1 MHSVADCDVH
11 RVSNAETTNS
21 IHSHTDGQ
29 SQSMK
34 TLKARGKDNP
44 ANDKGATKLMY
55 QDTNTRMCR
64 YFVLSDPDITVN
76 SYSTSQFYELPAANI
91 L

>member
-1 MHSVADCDVH
+1 MHSVANCDVQ

-44 ANDKGATKLMY
+44 AKMTRELLMF
-55 QDTNTRMCR
+55 QDTDSRICR